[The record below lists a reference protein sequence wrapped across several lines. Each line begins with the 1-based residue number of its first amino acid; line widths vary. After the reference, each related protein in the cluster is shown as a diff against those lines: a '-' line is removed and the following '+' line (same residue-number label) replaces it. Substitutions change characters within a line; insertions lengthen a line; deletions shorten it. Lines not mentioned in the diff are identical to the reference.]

1 MKRYGLTVLCLLL
14 AFCTPGMAQIVTKG
28 GEAFTM
34 QASVTKAAT
43 FSGASLIKGLGNFK
57 SLIVTLDVTAAERDT
72 GNETYDFYITTGD
85 GVSSWDIAHF
95 PQIAATGAKRY
106 TAIIAGDSRPVNTT
120 TAGPGVEAVT
130 TATLKTDTAGAD
142 QGIKSLGAGYVRHGP
157 IGDRIGYELVVAG
170 TVATGIVYSITV
182 TPKP

>member
-1 MKRYGLTVLCLLL
+1 MKRYALVVLCLLL
-14 AFCTPGMAQIVTKG
+14 AFGTLAMGQVITKG
-28 GEAFTM
+28 GEAVTM

-57 SLIVTLDVTAAERDT
+57 SLVVTLDVTSAERDT

-85 GVSSWDIAHF
+85 GVSSWDIVHF
-95 PQIAATGAKRY
+95 PQIASTGAKRY
-106 TAIIAGDSRPVNTT
+106 TAIVSGDSRPVNTT
-120 TAGPGVEAVT
+120 TAGPGLEAVT
-130 TATLKTDTAGAD
+130 TATLNTVAAGAD
-142 QGIKSLGAGYVRHGP
+142 QGIKTLTAGYVRHGP